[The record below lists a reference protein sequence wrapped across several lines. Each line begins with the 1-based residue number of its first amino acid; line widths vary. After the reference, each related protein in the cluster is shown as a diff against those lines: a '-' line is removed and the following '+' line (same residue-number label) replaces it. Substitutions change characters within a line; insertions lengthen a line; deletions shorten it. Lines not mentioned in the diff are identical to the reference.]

1 MQFTE
6 VLDIIIYGTVILGYF
21 TIVNDRYHIAKGI
34 EEILIMGNDNKS
46 SLVAFEGL
54 DQGVNGIVVQMICWL
69 IEEENLW
76 CFVGNQSEGYARFLS
91 S

>member
-6 VLDIIIYGTVILGYF
+6 VLDIIIYGAVVLGYF
-21 TIVNDRYHIAKGI
+21 SMVNDRDHIAKGI
-34 EEILIMGNDNKS
+34 EEILVMGNDNKS

-54 DQGVNGIVVQMICWL
+54 NQGINGIVVQMICGL

-76 CFVGNQSEGYARFLS
+76 SFVGNQSE
-91 S
+91 